1 MIDMAESLRI
11 AIASWAPFHA
21 GAEIA
26 AERLALGLQ
35 AEGHEVLVVLGTDGE
50 TLRRM
55 RQVGLHCEFLP
66 LMLTDKWRMWRWR
79 AVQRELVRVFHRFKP
94 DVVHC
99 NDLPTSQ
106 MVGKAA
112 RQLALPRICHHRFPF
127 GGTAIDWL
135 NKFGTERHLFVSAAL
150 RNDLCAASQLI
161 ATVPCE
167 VVHDGL
173 AAGSCT

>member
-21 GAEIA
+21 GAEVA

-66 LMLTDKWRMWRWR
+66 LMLTDKWRMWRWAGR
-79 AVQRELVRVFHRFKP
+79 
-94 DVVHC
+94 
-99 NDLPTSQ
+99 
-106 MVGKAA
+106 
-112 RQLALPRICHHRFPF
+112 
-127 GGTAIDWL
+127 
-135 NKFGTERHLFVSAAL
+135 
-150 RNDLCAASQLI
+150 
-161 ATVPCE
+161 
-167 VVHDGL
+167 
-173 AAGSCT
+173 AAGIGADISPVQAGSGSL